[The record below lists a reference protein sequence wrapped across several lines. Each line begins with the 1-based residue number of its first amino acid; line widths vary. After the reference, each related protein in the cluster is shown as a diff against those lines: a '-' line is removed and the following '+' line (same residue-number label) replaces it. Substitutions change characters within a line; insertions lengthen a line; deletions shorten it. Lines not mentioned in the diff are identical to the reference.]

1 MLNSFE
7 ISQKVNNQYSFNYK
21 LNDELVINYNHEDI
35 FNSVIKDNSAI
46 ISYGYCFDVRNPKQ
60 DVKETLSNLLNN
72 PSDILGN
79 IKYLNGHFVLVF
91 KTNNSWKL
99 ITDAAGMTPVYFD
112 AAEKIVT
119 VLNIDTLPT
128 LNGVSVLDL
137 QDFTLSRINLTNS
150 RLADERIERTV
161 LDLVSSQY
169 KYFLDKDLT
178 LNFRRNKMNKA
189 IISILR
195 PALMD
200 QTLNL
205 RENDELTVKIGNW
218 MAREY
223 KLNILEE
230 DTEPS
235 STYLANT
242 HLMNYSSY
250 MNKDIEVA
258 DEELNNFNSLYN
270 LNDENLEARSAIEY
284 NLLHKLNYRSEQK
297 SQLIYDPFN
306 VLAIQ
311 EIIYSFKDAVAFEP
325 LERIIK
331 IMHPAIDFYDF
342 AEGVTLLQKYTKM
355 KKQNQKMSE
364 ELKKVVV
371 NQEFLREAETQGI
384 SVSENLNGKIL
395 DKGITVHPVSQLIS
409 KDDIYEITYVK
420 NGPGMILVE
429 TYFNNPKNAHRIK
442 VELNNEL
449 FNIDEFLEGKF
460 IQAGSEINIKMYYE
474 RNYDAASWQ
483 KAGKITV
490 KEID

>member
-7 ISQKVNNQYSFNYK
+7 ISQEVNKQYSCNYK
-21 LNDELVINYNHEDI
+21 LNDEMVISYNHEDI
-35 FNSVIKDNSAI
+35 FNSVIKDNCTI

-60 DVKETLSNLLNN
+60 DMKETLSNLLNN
-72 PSDILGN
+72 PSAILEN
-79 IKYLNGHFVLVF
+79 IKYLNGHFLLVF
-91 KTNNSWKL
+91 KTDNSWKL
-99 ITDAAGMTPVYFD
+99 ITDATGMTPVYFD
-112 AAEKIVT
+112 AAGKIVT
-119 VLNIDTLPT
+119 VHNTNTLPT
-128 LNGVSVLDL
+128 LNGASILNL
-137 QDFTLSRINLTNS
+137 QDFTLSRINITDS
-150 RLADERIERTV
+150 RLADERIERTI
-161 LDLVSSQY
+161 LNLVSDQY
-169 KYFLDKDLT
+169 KYFLNKDLT

-195 PALMD
+195 PALMN
-200 QTLNL
+200 QALNL

-218 MAREY
+218 VAHEY
-223 KLNILEE
+223 KMNILEE
-230 DTEPS
+230 DTEPT

-250 MNKDIEVA
+250 MEKDIELTN
-258 DEELNNFNSLYN
+258 EELDNFNSLYN
-270 LNDENLEARSAIEY
+270 LKDENLEARSGIEY
-284 NLLHKLNYRSEQK
+284 NLLHKLNYRNEQK

-311 EIIYSFKDAVAFEP
+311 EIIYSFKDAAAFDP

-342 AEGVTLLQKYTKM
+342 SEGVTLLQKYKKM

-364 ELKKVVV
+364 ELKKIVV
-371 NQEFLREAETQGI
+371 NQEFLREAEEQGI
-384 SVSENLNGKIL
+384 SVSENLDGKIL
-395 DKGITVHPVSQLIS
+395 DKGITVHPASQLIN
-409 KDDIYEITYVK
+409 KDDIYEMTYVK

-460 IQAGSEINIKMYYE
+460 IKVGSEINIKMYYE

-490 KEID
+490 KEIE